1 MWTEILASFNYKDS
15 IWQNYFACDMMNW
28 KNIVVYHSKTISKPS
43 SHWQLFVF
51 LLLRVC
57 LFFVCI
63 VLTTIS
69 PILRKAS
76 KLECLESWMFR
87 LRVFVLFCIS
97 MNIPRF
103 LIFNGFTCGFTMYS
117 HVAGRYMWTE
127 IYVLPF
133 DCCLSNFL
141 FYFSLFICSYFD
153 LVVYNYLKNIY
164 FLFVICF
171 YVLNDT

>member
-1 MWTEILASFNYKDS
+1 MVWWIL
-15 IWQNYFACDMMNW
+15 I
-28 KNIVVYHSKTISKPS
+28 NIVVHHSKTISKPS
-43 SHWQLFVF
+43 SHWQLLFS
-51 LLLRVC
+51 LLLCVC
-57 LFFVCI
+57 LYFVHI
-63 VLTTIS
+63 VLRTIS

-76 KLECLESWMFR
+76 KIERLESWMFR
-87 LRVFVLFCIS
+87 LGLFVLFCIS

-103 LIFNGFTCGFTMYS
+103 LIFNSFTCGFTMYS
-117 HVAGRYMWTE
+117 HLAGRYMWTE

-141 FYFSLFICSYFD
+141 FIFPFSFVLILIWLCIII
-153 LVVYNYLKNIY
+153 KKY